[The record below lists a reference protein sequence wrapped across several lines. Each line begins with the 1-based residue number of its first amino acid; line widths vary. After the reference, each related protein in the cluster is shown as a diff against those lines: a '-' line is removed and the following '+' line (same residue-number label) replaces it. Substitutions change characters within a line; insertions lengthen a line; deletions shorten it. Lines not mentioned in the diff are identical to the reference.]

1 VATLAVY
8 RGEQLLRKVEL
19 GEGPMRIG
27 RAPENEIVLEDANKG
42 VSRMHAEIRY
52 EEGRYII
59 LDLNSQN
66 GVWIKERRV
75 KVDPLPADEPV
86 TVGPYRLVLLP
97 TPSPSSS
104 TSIPGTVISSL
115 PGVQP
120 AREPTARVPAV
131 EATSGTQ
138 QGARTQPAAK
148 TQTVVAPPAAKTGNK
163 GLIIAGV
170 GVAAVAAIVVFAM
183 MNRRQPP
190 PPATPVQAP
199 AQVAQAT
206 TTVPPAGPTDE
217 ERFQDHFAKAQ
228 GFIEMGDKA
237 SAAAANTEALAILPT
252 DARGLKQRTAI
263 EAMVVAPPA
272 GTAATTPVPAPVAPA
287 PPATPAAPPL
297 APTLK
302 VPLKPGESVAERN
315 ARERNA
321 RLHLDDGK
329 KALDEKRFT
338 DAIDLLQRALD
349 TSDRPDFGYTAGEA
363 ASLLKQ
369 ARTAKATADA
379 TQARERA
386 QKLVDQAKAVAG
398 TDIVAAVRRL
408 REALAIDPKTPGANE
423 LMSSLQDQI
432 VAQGEAAL
440 TSAKNFDRY
449 KRTADAIR
457 EFDRAI
463 QLLELVPGGHKDLAF
478 AKQRSAELKSPR

>member
-1 VATLAVY
+1 
-8 RGEQLLRKVEL
+8 
-19 GEGPMRIG
+19 MRIG

-66 GVWIKERRV
+66 GVWIKERRI
-75 KVDPLPADEPV
+75 KVDPLPVDEPV

-115 PGVQP
+115 PAVQP

-138 QGARTQPAAK
+138 QGAKTQPAAK
-148 TQTVVAPPAAKTGNK
+148 TQTVVAPPAAKAGNK
-163 GLIIAGV
+163 GLVIAGV
-170 GVAAVAAIVVFAM
+170 AVAAVAAVGVFAM
-183 MNRRQPP
+183 LNRRQPP
-190 PPATPVQAP
+190 PPPAPVETAP
-199 AQVAQAT
+199 PVAPAT

-228 GFIEMGDKA
+228 GFIEKGDKA
-237 SAAAANTEALAILPT
+237 SAAAENTEAVAILPS
-252 DARGLKQRTAI
+252 DPRGLKQRTDI
-263 EAMVVAPPA
+263 EAMGAVPPVPPA
-272 GTAATTPVPAPVAPA
+272 VTPPTAPVAPPVA
-287 PPATPAAPPL
+287 ATAAPPP
-297 APTLK
+297 ASTLK
-302 VPLKPGESVAERN
+302 IPLKSGESVAERN
-315 ARERNA
+315 AREKLA
-321 RLHLDDGK
+321 RSHLDDGK
-329 KALDEKRFT
+329 RALEEKRFS

-379 TQARERA
+379 TLSRERA
-386 QKLVDQAKAVAG
+386 QKLVDQAKALAG
-398 TDIVAAVRRL
+398 SDIVAAVRRL
-408 REALAIDPKTPGANE
+408 REALALDPKAPGANE

-449 KRTADAIR
+449 KKTADAAR